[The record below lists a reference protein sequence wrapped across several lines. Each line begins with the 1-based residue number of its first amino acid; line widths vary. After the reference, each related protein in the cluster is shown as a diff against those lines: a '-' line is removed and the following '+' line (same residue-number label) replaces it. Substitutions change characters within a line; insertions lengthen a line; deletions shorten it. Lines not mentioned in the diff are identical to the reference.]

1 MVHLFI
7 LFSPFLS
14 QHDVLSI
21 NPTASVPSNCNFSD
35 LSKRCTVSSA
45 FSLVFVL
52 MTKSSNK
59 PCYGGGGNSGS
70 DVDLEEGMLHAG
82 SSSDLRATKSV
93 SPSHDVG
100 KSSASD
106 GK

>member
-1 MVHLFI
+1 
-7 LFSPFLS
+7 
-14 QHDVLSI
+14 
-21 NPTASVPSNCNFSD
+21 
-35 LSKRCTVSSA
+35 
-45 FSLVFVL
+45 